1 MENII
6 PIFLISC
13 FSLGIISCAKR
24 DGSSDTT
31 IWSGTKQIVT
41 SMSDYGT
48 GVTLE
53 SSGNFFASG
62 QTNIEVDGNTNS
74 WSDDIFLVKY
84 NSSGTKRWTEQLGI
98 SDNES
103 GISLTVDSFDNIY
116 VTVYTKGELN
126 GNTNSGNYD
135 IFLIKYNS
143 SGIKQWTKK
152 LGDSADNHGMGMTVD
167 SFDNIYVTGFTNRVL
182 KGNTDLGGEN
192 IVLMKYNSFGTKQWT
207 KQLGLSASDF
217 ALDVTVDS
225 SDNIHV
231 IGFSN
236 NSFDE
241 NFDHLSDDIILVK
254 YNSDGVKQY

>member
-1 MENII
+1 MKNII
-6 PIFLISC
+6 SIFLISC
-13 FSLGIISCAKR
+13 FSLSIISCAKR

-41 SMSDYGT
+41 STSDYGT

-53 SSGNFFASG
+53 SSDIFIASE
-62 QTNIEVDGNTNS
+62 QTNIGLDGNTNS
-74 WSDDIFLVKY
+74 GSDDIFLVKY

-103 GISLTVDSFDNIY
+103 GISLAVDSFDNIY
-116 VTVYTKGELN
+116 VTGYTKGELD

-143 SGIKQWTKK
+143 SGIKQWTKQ
-152 LGDSADNHGMGMTVD
+152 LGDSDANHGMGMTVD

-182 KGNTDLGGEN
+182 DGNINLGGED

-231 IGFSN
+231 TGFTNS
-236 NSFDE
+236 SFDE
-241 NFDHLSDDIILVK
+241 NFDHLSDDIFLVK
-254 YNSDGVKQY
+254 YNSDGVKQ

>member
-1 MENII
+1 MINII
-6 PIFLISC
+6 SIFLISC
-13 FSLGIISCAKR
+13 FSLSIISCAKK

-31 IWSGTKQIVT
+31 RWSETKQNET
-41 SMSDYGT
+41 STYDYGT

-53 SSGNFFASG
+53 SSDIFIASA
-62 QTNIEVDGNTNS
+62 QTNIELHENTNS
-74 WSDDIFLVKY
+74 GIEDIFLVKY

-116 VTVYTKGELN
+116 VTVFSKGELD

-143 SGIKQWTKK
+143 SGIKQWTKQ
-152 LGDSADNHGMGMTVD
+152 LGYSATNHGMGMTVD
-167 SFDNIYVTGFTNRVL
+167 SFDNIYVTGFTDRVL
-182 KGNTDLGGEN
+182 DGNIKLGGEG

-207 KQLGLSASDF
+207 KQLGLSAPDF
-217 ALDVTVDS
+217 ALDVMVDS

-231 IGFSN
+231 TGFTNS
-236 NSFDE
+236 SFDE
-241 NFDHLSDDIILVK
+241 NFNHLSDDIFLVK
-254 YNSDGVKQY
+254 YNSDGVKQ

>member
-1 MENII
+1 MKNIL

-13 FSLGIISCAKR
+13 FSLSIISCAKR

-31 IWSGTKQIVT
+31 IWSGTKQIGT
-41 SMSDYGT
+41 STSDYGT

-53 SSGNFFASG
+53 SSDNSIASV
-62 QTNIEVDGNTNS
+62 QTNIGLDGNTNS
-74 WSDDIFLVKY
+74 GSDDIFLVKY

-103 GISLTVDSFDNIY
+103 GISLAVDSFDNIY
-116 VTVYTKGELN
+116 VTGYTKRELD

-143 SGIKQWTKK
+143 SGIKQWTKQ
-152 LGDSADNHGMGMTVD
+152 LGDSAANHGMGMTVD
-167 SFDNIYVTGFTNRVL
+167 SFDNIYVTGITNRVL
-182 KGNTDLGGEN
+182 DGNINLGGED

-207 KQLGLSASDF
+207 KQLGLSAFDF
-217 ALDVTVDS
+217 AFDVTVDF

-231 IGFSN
+231 IGFTNS
-236 NSFDE
+236 SFDE
-241 NFDHLSDDIILVK
+241 NFNHLSDDIFLVK
-254 YNSDGVKQY
+254 YNSDGVKQ

>member
-1 MENII
+1 MKNII

-13 FSLGIISCAKR
+13 FSLSIISCAKR

-31 IWSGTKQIVT
+31 IWSGTKQTAT
-41 SMSDYGT
+41 STSDYGT

-53 SSGNFFASG
+53 SSDIFIASG
-62 QTNIEVDGNTNS
+62 QTNIELDGNTNS
-74 WSDDIFLVKY
+74 GSDEIFLVKY

-116 VTVYTKGELN
+116 VT
-126 GNTNSGNYD
+126 
-135 IFLIKYNS
+135 
-143 SGIKQWTKK
+143 
-152 LGDSADNHGMGMTVD
+152 
-167 SFDNIYVTGFTNRVL
+167 GFTNRVL
-182 KGNTDLGGEN
+182 DGNINLCAED

-225 SDNIHV
+225 YDNIHV
-231 IGFSN
+231 TGFTNSN
-236 NSFDE
+236 FHE
-241 NFDHLSDDIILVK
+241 NFNHLSDDIFLVK
-254 YNSDGVKQY
+254 YNSDGVKQ

>member
-1 MENII
+1 MRNII
-6 PIFLISC
+6 LIFLISC
-13 FSLGIISCAKR
+13 FSLSIISCAKR

-31 IWSGTKQIVT
+31 IWSGTKQIGT
-41 SMSDYGT
+41 STSDYGT

-53 SSGNFFASG
+53 SSDNFFASG
-62 QTNIEVDGNTNS
+62 QTNMGLDGKTNS

-103 GISLTVDSFDNIY
+103 GISLAVVSFDNIY
-116 VTVYTKGELN
+116 VTGYTKRELD

-143 SGIKQWTKK
+143 SGIKQWTKQ
-152 LGDSADNHGMGMTVD
+152 LGDSAANHGMGMTVD

-182 KGNTDLGGEN
+182 DGNINLGGED
-192 IVLMKYNSFGTKQWT
+192 IVLMKYNPFGTKQWT

-217 ALDVTVDS
+217 VLDLTVDS

-231 IGFSN
+231 IGFTNS
-236 NSFDE
+236 SFDE
-241 NFDHLSDDIILVK
+241 NFNHLSDDIFLVK
-254 YNSDGVKQY
+254 YNSNGVKQ

>member
-1 MENII
+1 MKNII
-6 PIFLISC
+6 SIFLISC
-13 FSLGIISCAKR
+13 FSLSIISCAKR

-41 SMSDYGT
+41 STYDYGT

-53 SSGNFFASG
+53 SSDIFIASG
-62 QTNIEVDGNTNS
+62 QTNIELDGNTNS
-74 WSDDIFLVKY
+74 GSDDIFLVKY
-84 NSSGTKRWTEQLGI
+84 NSSGTKRWAEQLGI

-103 GISLTVDSFDNIY
+103 GISL
-116 VTVYTKGELN
+116 
-126 GNTNSGNYD
+126 
-135 IFLIKYNS
+135 
-143 SGIKQWTKK
+143 
-152 LGDSADNHGMGMTVD
+152 AVD

-182 KGNTDLGGEN
+182 DGNINLGGED

-231 IGFSN
+231 IGFT
-236 NSFDE
+236 NSIFDE

-254 YNSDGVKQY
+254 YNSDGVKQ